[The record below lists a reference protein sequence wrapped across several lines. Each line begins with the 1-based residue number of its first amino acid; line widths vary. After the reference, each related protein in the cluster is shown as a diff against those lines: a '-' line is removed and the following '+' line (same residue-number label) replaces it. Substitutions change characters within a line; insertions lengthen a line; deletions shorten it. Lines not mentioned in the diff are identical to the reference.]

1 MPRQKNM
8 SDSKEIIEQKV
19 ATLYEKIERLRKF
32 QDVSFNEFSE
42 DLDMKDIVER
52 NLQVAIEACIDIGKV
67 IISFMS
73 LREPLDNKDVFKV
86 LSENGIITHKSL
98 EFLLPMA
105 GTRNVLV
112 HGYDKIDTTIIFG
125 ILKKHLEDFYT
136 YLAEIKKNYLDKS

>member
-1 MPRQKNM
+1 M

-125 ILKKHLEDFYT
+125 ILQKHLEDFYT